1 MDMQSQLSSSLG
13 HGFDFD
19 GSEARRYPE
28 DGALEH
34 VGSAIMHELLDVILD
49 TPLEDHLLI
58 AEGLLGGLHTAA
70 QRLEREADKARDEIN
85 RGMRDFD
92 GSEVAD
98 SELQG
103 ATARA
108 RACDAALAAVEK
120 IRDAAAAVYTVTT
133 GEVWSPWKGYIRAS
147 PATAALMDARD
158 AIRSARAARHAA
170 TSPGA
175 VIVAFRASPQAVSAL
190 DASRIFDALN
200 WARETWPAMALATT
214 GLKGAEKIA
223 MRWAQQKRVTIVLAK
238 ADFNR
243 HGRAAPFRA
252 NDEIL
257 ALDPVHVLTLARSLD
272 PAGSEA
278 ATPFGPALN
287 LAQEAAKRGVPHIA
301 LRARP

>member
-1 MDMQSQLSSSLG
+1 MDMHSQLSSSFG

-19 GSEARRYPE
+19 ASEARRYPE
-28 DGALEH
+28 DEALEH
-34 VGSAIMHELLDVILD
+34 VGSAIMHELLDVILG

-120 IRDAAAAVYTVTT
+120 IRDAASAVYTVAT
-133 GEVWSPWKGYIRAS
+133 GEVWSPWKGYIRSS

-175 VIVAFRASPQAVSAL
+175 VIVAFRASPQAVMVAGWV
-190 DASRIFDALN
+190 SRS
-200 WARETWPAMALATT
+200 R
-214 GLKGAEKIA
+214 
-223 MRWAQQKRVTIVLAK
+223 
-238 ADFNR
+238 
-243 HGRAAPFRA
+243 
-252 NDEIL
+252 
-257 ALDPVHVLTLARSLD
+257 
-272 PAGSEA
+272 
-278 ATPFGPALN
+278 GPALN
-287 LAQEAAKRGVPHIA
+287 KGCWEPSSSGIADLPTPQIGRFSPVGPPVSMESSSASGNGSCPKPTAAF
-301 LRARP
+301 